1 MFTKNG
7 QHSNKYYNDFFG
19 RPLKEGLISLKQ
31 PSMAA
36 VIETDQCKGLQMLFY
51 RRKTGHVCSL
61 LYGRVHRLRLEK
73 IQFSGFQMTYDSS
86 FFHMAPAEL
95 HRGTII
101 FYLQRTLVILCRQH
115 DDVFGGRGKACLG
128 AAQFF
133 FPPPSYICCLFE
145 SFLEEVLNTK
155 YKYTNYPCAVYLKA
169 DKLMGR
175 TLQLV

>member
-7 QHSNKYYNDFFG
+7 QHSNKYYDDFFG
-19 RPLKEGLISLKQ
+19 RLLKEGLISLKQ

-36 VIETDQCKGLQMLFY
+36 VIETDQCKGLQMVFY

-61 LYGRVHRLRLEK
+61 LYGRVHRLHLEK
-73 IQFSGFQMTYDSS
+73 IQFSGFQMVYDSG
-86 FFHMAPAEL
+86 FFHMAQAEL

-115 DDVFGGRGKACLG
+115 YDVFGGRGKACLG

-133 FPPPSYICCLFE
+133 FPTPLLYLLLE
-145 SFLEEVLNTK
+145 SFLKEVLNTK